1 MNSIKNYGLSN
12 YQSSCNSRPN
22 FKAGLSDKFSQ
33 KVLKEMGYKNF
44 AKLVMDLNNH
54 SDKVIIKDIKELP
67 NYQGLS
73 IIELACEGKNI
84 ASYHF
89 KSGKKSVSDIM
100 QEFVTKDSSGKSKL
114 DNIIFGLFGIRY

>member
-1 MNSIKNYGLSN
+1 MNSIQNYRLSN
-12 YQSSCNSRPN
+12 YQSSCNTRPN
-22 FKAGLSDKFSQ
+22 FKAGLSDKFAQ
-33 KVLKEMGYKNF
+33 KVLKDTGYKNF

-54 SDKVIIKDIKELP
+54 SDKVIINDIKNLS
-67 NYQGLS
+67 NYDGIS
-73 IIELACEGKNI
+73 VIELACEGKNK

-89 KSGKKSVSDIM
+89 KSDKKSVSDIM